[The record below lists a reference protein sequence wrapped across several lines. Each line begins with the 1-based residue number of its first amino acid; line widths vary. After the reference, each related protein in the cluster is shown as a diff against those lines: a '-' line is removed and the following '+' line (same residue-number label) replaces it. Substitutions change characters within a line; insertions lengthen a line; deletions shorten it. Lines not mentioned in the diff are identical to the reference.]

1 MAIRKPTTKSAPKK
15 TGTATISIMG
25 GGNKTDMR
33 KWEVESAL
41 STLKRADEIRKNTKM
56 MADVKKLAQVYQDEF
71 EQREVEGKEVRKRR
85 ARGLQQD
92 CFCLPRQ
99 SVVQ

>member
-1 MAIRKPTTKSAPKK
+1 MAIRKTTTKKAPAKK
-15 TGTATISIMG
+15 SSSLGISIM

-56 MADVKKLAQVYQDEF
+56 MADVKKLAQ
-71 EQREVEGKEVRKRR
+71 EQVNVLNNFTKGK
-85 ARGLQQD
+85 
-92 CFCLPRQ
+92 
-99 SVVQ
+99 